1 MNTEQQIQ
9 QVEVAIEDAKNH
21 VAFGEAMSRLEK
33 NRDFQLVIEQGF
45 LRDEALRLVGL
56 TAEINLAPA
65 QMESVHASIRGIGEF
80 KAWWRG
86 RKVFA
91 AQMRDTVT
99 EYEGVLDEIRAD
111 EGNEADSEGA
121 E

>member
-9 QVEVAIEDAKNH
+9 QVEVAIEDAKQH

-65 QMESVHASIRGIGEF
+65 QKESVHASIRGIGEF

-91 AQMRDTVT
+91 DQMADTVV
-99 EYEGVLDEIRAD
+99 EYEEALDEIRAD
-111 EGNEADSEGA
+111 DAGDEVEAGE
-121 E
+121 